1 MTPGSRSPPLGGGH
15 PLGKAGFVGV
25 VAAWHAGC
33 IVLGN
38 MGCFVTWEMPI
49 LDVNDP
55 PELVAALHDDGELV
69 SFDEDLPFFI
79 AARDPDSDAPLLF
92 LWQVDN
98 TRLFDVSYVT
108 QAAGG
113 EDGGDI
119 WESDVTVPWTEEF
132 DGAELTVKIVD
143 AGGATTRA
151 AWILEVL

>member
-1 MTPGSRSPPLGGGH
+1 MTSAPRSRPRDEGRPRWKGL
-15 PLGKAGFVGV
+15 LVGFVGV
-25 VAAWHAGC
+25 WHAGC
-33 IVLGN
+33 IVLTN
-38 MGCFVTWEMPI
+38 TGCFVTWEMPI

-55 PELVAALHDDGELV
+55 PEMVAALHDDGDLV

-79 AARDPDSDAPLLF
+79 AARDPDSNAPLLF

-113 EDGGDI
+113 DQGGDV
-119 WESDVTVPWTEEF
+119 WESDVTVPWDEEF

-151 AWILEVL
+151 AWTLEVL